1 MLKCCFWVSFLAT
14 NTVSRSYIFIPG
26 NACGVRRGAVAE
38 RQAAAV
44 MAATVA
50 VAAAIVM
57 AVSV

>member
-1 MLKCCFWVSFLAT
+1 M
-14 NTVSRSYIFIPG
+14 P
-26 NACGVRRGAVAE
+26 AVAE